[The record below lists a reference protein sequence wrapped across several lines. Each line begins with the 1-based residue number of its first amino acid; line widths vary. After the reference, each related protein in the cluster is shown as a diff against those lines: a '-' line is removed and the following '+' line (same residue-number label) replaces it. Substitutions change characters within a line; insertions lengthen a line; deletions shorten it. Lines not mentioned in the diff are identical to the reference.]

1 MSGIRTWWTGAALA
15 LLTAMPVAA
24 QDKVELRFFT
34 NFDGA
39 RVKLWEPILADFHA
53 AHPDITVKLETVA
66 GSGAAIY
73 PDVLRTSMAAGDP
86 PDVYFMWGGEISGP
100 FVDAG
105 QVLELT
111 PYYEQYGWK
120 DRFPAWTVERV
131 TRNGGV
137 YGVPYNARGMGFW
150 YRTDIFDEHGLSI
163 PESYD
168 ELEQICTTL
177 KDNGV
182 HCASFGGKFGWH
194 PMRLLDYFIETSCGP
209 EVHNELNQ
217 LTASWNQPCVV
228 ESYALLRK
236 WVDNEWLVPSFLNI
250 SPSDARMPVYLGSA
264 AMIIEGDNFEIV
276 ASGDGMTAENLDFF
290 LGPTGHE
297 PQRFHGYPEQWM
309 IPEGSENPDTAAQF
323 IDWITTPD
331 VQQKHVPAFTS
342 TAVKGVEPDCE
353 TLPHSCTW
361 RQLITVDAETFPPT
375 DQAFPKELMD
385 GFFEI
390 QDGIIAG
397 RISPEE
403 GAIMMDERA
412 EAWKSAK
419 G

>member
-1 MSGIRTWWTGAALA
+1 
-15 LLTAMPVAA
+15 
-24 QDKVELRFFT
+24 
-34 NFDGA
+34 
-39 RVKLWEPILADFHA
+39 
-53 AHPDITVKLETVA
+53 
-66 GSGAAIY
+66 
-73 PDVLRTSMAAGDP
+73 
-86 PDVYFMWGGEISGP
+86 
-100 FVDAG
+100 
-105 QVLELT
+105 
-111 PYYEQYGWK
+111 
-120 DRFPAWTVERV
+120 
-131 TRNGGV
+131 
-137 YGVPYNARGMGFW
+137 
-150 YRTDIFDEHGLSI
+150 
-163 PESYD
+163 
-168 ELEQICTTL
+168 
-177 KDNGV
+177 
-182 HCASFGGKFGWH
+182 
-194 PMRLLDYFIETSCGP
+194 MRLLDYFIETSCGP

-403 GAIMMDERA
+403 GAVMMDERA